1 MATLTGRSLVESS
14 LAVEE
19 LDSSLY
25 RSAKNLWRP
34 VRARGVFGGQVVGQ
48 ALMAVTRTA
57 QGRGALHSLHAH
69 FLRPGDPDRDIL
81 YRVWNLRD
89 GRSFSQRHVIAQQ
102 QGRPIFSMMASFQKP
117 EESSLEHQ
125 QAAPD
130 APPPDDLANEEQRY
144 DALLGNPRLPDRYR
158 PAVEGLRDDMRD
170 SPIEIRRTTPLTDTS
185 RSGKLAWMR
194 TRTRLADDPNLHRCA
209 LAFASDFLLLGSAL
223 RASAQPVVPAMM
235 ASLDHAMYFHAPFRF
250 DEWLLYHVDSP
261 RAHGGRALCHGYVY
275 TQRGELV
282 ATVTQ
287 EGVIRLPPSPGRT
300 PRAAAGD
307 EDRPAARSPD
317 GECGAREARAKL

>member
-1 MATLTGRSLVESS
+1 MAAMPDRSLVESS
-14 LAVEE
+14 LEVEE
-19 LDSSLY
+19 LDSSLF
-25 RSAKNLWRP
+25 RSTKNLWRP

-57 QGRGALHSLHAH
+57 PEGSALFSLHAH
-69 FLRPGDPDRDIL
+69 FLRAGDPDRDIL

-102 QGRPIFSMMASFQKP
+102 QGRPIFAMMASFQKP
-117 EESSLEHQ
+117 EESTLEHQ
-125 QAAPD
+125 QAAPQ
-130 APPPDDLANEEQRY
+130 APPPDDLRNEEQRY
-144 DALLGNPRLPDRYR
+144 DALLASPRLPDRFR
-158 PAVEGLRDDMRD
+158 HPVEALRDDMRD
-170 SPIEIRRTTPLTDTS
+170 SPIEIRRTTPLTEAVPE
-185 RSGKLAWMR
+185 RQLAWMR

-223 RASAQPVVPAMM
+223 RSKARSVVPAMM

-282 ATVTQ
+282 ASVTQ
-287 EGVIRLPPSPGRT
+287 EGVIRLPAPDRTLKAADSDDPDRGEDGRT
-300 PRAAAGD
+300 GGGSAQT
-307 EDRPAARSPD
+307 
-317 GECGAREARAKL
+317 RAKL